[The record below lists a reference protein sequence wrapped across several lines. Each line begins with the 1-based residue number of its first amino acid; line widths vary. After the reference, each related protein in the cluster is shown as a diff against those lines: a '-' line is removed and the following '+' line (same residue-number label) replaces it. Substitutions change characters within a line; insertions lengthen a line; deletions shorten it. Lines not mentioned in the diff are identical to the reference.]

1 MWHGLLMKFTRFTK
15 ITSHES
21 NVRGD
26 ILWYVCTP
34 KDLLVDGESR
44 RRFFKSKKEA
54 DAHARKLTA
63 KRQSPSESDWQ
74 SRTPSER
81 AYVLL
86 AIKEYGFDWLE
97 EAIRLHRGKEVESK
111 KTAKDLAAE
120 CVESKRQAGIRPN
133 SVASLRCS
141 LDSFANAMKFKP
153 ASAITAKD
161 VETWMLSY
169 DWKPKTKLGRLKDV
183 SSMFAW
189 AQRRG
194 DLTNNPCLGVT
205 PPRVPFKDVAV
216 LSVDDVQK
224 LLAACLKIDAP
235 LLGYVCPILF
245 GGLREAESRRAKP
258 EDFNDGMITLSGDQ
272 LKLNERRVVPI
283 NETLAAWMKAGAI
296 LGGTNIT
303 KRLAA
308 VRTLSGVPWPSNCL
322 RHSFCSYA
330 LGGGMSFEDVARAAN
345 NSPAMLNKHYLG
357 VVTRAEAERFWALR
371 P

>member
-1 MWHGLLMKFTRFTK
+1 MKFHQTRK
-15 ITSHES
+15 IIPRSR
-21 NVRGD
+21 NVGGKVQ
-26 ILWYVCTP
+26 WYVQTP
-34 KDLLVDGESR
+34 SDLISDEEPLK
-44 RRFFKSKKEA
+44 RFFSSRQEA
-54 DAHARKLTA
+54 DAHAKKLSYI
-63 KRQSPSESDWQ
+63 RRSPSDLEWHKLEPSDKALISYILKNNGVPWVMQ
-74 SRTPSER
+74 
-81 AYVLL
+81 
-86 AIKEYGFDWLE
+86 
-97 EAIRLHRGKEVESK
+97 AIRNLLEKKEESK
-111 KTAKDLAAE
+111 KTTKDLAAE

-133 SVASLRCS
+133 SLASLRCS
-141 LDSFANAMKFKP
+141 LDSFSNAMKFKP
-153 ASAITAKD
+153 ASVITAKD

-205 PPRVPFKDVAV
+205 LPRVPFKDVAV
-216 LSVDDVQK
+216 LSVDDVEK

-258 EDFNDGMITLSGDQ
+258 EDFSDGMITLSGDQ

-283 NETLAAWMKAGAI
+283 NETLAAWMKAGAV

-308 VRTLSGVPWPSNCL
+308 VRTLAGVPWPANCL

-330 LGGGMSFEDVARAAN
+330 LGGGMSFENVARAAN